1 MSRNDEL
8 AEMYSEAIDNGW
20 KPFEANHIYP
30 SVLRISWMQKFQI
43 WYDPKMKRSLFEP
56 CPIVIKTKYYTKE
69 QMKKMYDEYLN
80 TK

>member
-56 CPIVIKTKYYTKE
+56 CPIVIKTKIIQKNKW
-69 QMKKMYDEYLN
+69 KKCMMSI
-80 TK
+80 